1 MSIES
6 ILGPGGSIA
15 RKLPNYEPRSQQLE
29 MAHSIARAMDRP
41 GHLMVEAGT
50 GVGKSFGYLVP
61 AILFAQRTKKKIVV
75 STHTISLQEQLIGKD
90 IPFLKSIFP
99 EPFEAVLVKGRGN
112 YLSLRRLQR
121 AWHQGDFALEGKPA
135 IEQMRTIQTWS
146 EQTTNGSR
154 SDLNFPPLE
163 SVWSQVESDSSNCLG
178 KDCPTFGKCFYYK
191 ARRQIAQADIM
202 IVNHALFFTDLALRR
217 EGGKVLADY
226 DVAILDEAHT
236 VEDVASDHLGLN
248 IRQGSIFYQL
258 NRLLNANGT
267 RGMLRTAGDSDARDQ
282 LEIARTAAMQFF
294 ENVYAW
300 QAHHKRNPVRV
311 RAPSVVPD
319 LLTEELRKLASR
331 IEDIAKKFIQKE
343 RELEFTSAAGRLRT
357 LALQVGVWLEQ
368 SLQNQVYWVE
378 TQGNDGKRLGLVS
391 SPLDVGPSLKRM
403 LFDVTP
409 TVVLASATLSTGG
422 QRGFEFAQERLGLEK
437 CERLQLGSPFN
448 YRQQAKLHLSRSMP
462 DLTVQPEAYETAL
475 EAKIPFHVS
484 RSAGGVFVLFTNYPM
499 MQRLADKLRPA
510 FAEMGRPF
518 MCQGGD
524 LPRTQMIEAFRTA
537 GNAVLF
543 GVDSFWQGVDVPGN
557 ALTTVIITKLPFAV
571 PDHPLTEARM
581 DALRQAGGVPFRD
594 YQLPQCVIRMK
605 QGFGRL
611 IRTAFDKGDVVILD
625 PRVLTKSYGRVFLE
639 ALPACRRFV
648 DGEEVELSD

>member
-15 RKLPNYEPRSQQLE
+15 RRLPNYEPRSQQLE
-29 MAHSIARAMDRP
+29 MAHAIARAMDQP

-50 GVGKSFGYLVP
+50 GVGKSFGYLIP

-75 STHTISLQEQLIGKD
+75 STHTISLQEQLIHKD
-90 IPFLKSIFP
+90 IPFLQSIFP

-121 AWHQGDFALEGKPA
+121 AWHHGDFALEGKQA
-135 IEQMRTIQTWS
+135 IEQMRAIQTWS

-154 SDLNFPPLE
+154 SDLSFHPSE

-178 KDCPTFGKCFYYK
+178 KECSTFGKCFYYK

-202 IVNHALFFTDLALRR
+202 IVNHALFFTDLAVRR
-217 EGGKVLADY
+217 DGGKVLADY

-248 IRQGSIFYQL
+248 IRQGSVFYQL
-258 NRLLNANGT
+258 NRLWNANKT
-267 RGMLRTAGDSDARDQ
+267 RGLLRTLND
-282 LEIARTAAMQFF
+282 EAAFEQHGITEHAALQFF
-294 ENVYAW
+294 ENVHAW
-300 QAHHKRNPVRV
+300 LAYQKRNPVRV

-331 IEDIAKKFIQKE
+331 IEDRAEEFNQKE
-343 RELEFTSAAGRLRT
+343 RELEFTAAAGRLRT
-357 LALQVGVWLEQ
+357 LALQLEVWLEQ
-368 SLQNQVYWVE
+368 SLHNQVYWVE
-378 TQGNDGKRLGLVS
+378 SQGMDGKRLSLIS
-391 SPLDVGPSLKRM
+391 APLDVGPALKTM

-422 QRGFEFAQERLGLEK
+422 QKGFDFAQKRLGLEK

-462 DLTVQPEAYETAL
+462 DLTVQPEAYEQAL
-475 EAKIPFHVS
+475 EAKIPFHVRQS
-484 RSAGGVFVLFTNYPM
+484 TGGVFVLFTNYPM

-510 FAEMGRPF
+510 FSDMGRPF
-518 MCQGGD
+518 VCQGGD
-524 LPRTQMIEAFRTA
+524 LPRTQMIEMFRAA

-543 GVDSFWQGVDVPGN
+543 GVDSFWQGVDVPGD

-594 YQLPQCVIRMK
+594 YQLPQCVIRLK

-611 IRTAFDKGDVVILD
+611 IRTALDTGDVVILD

-648 DGEEVELSD
+648 DGEEVEVFE

>member
-6 ILGPGGSIA
+6 ILGPRGSIA
-15 RKLPNYEPRSQQLE
+15 RKLPNYEPRPQQLE

-50 GVGKSFGYLVP
+50 GVGKSFGYLIP
-61 AILFAQRTKKKIVV
+61 AILFALRTKKKIVV
-75 STHTISLQEQLIGKD
+75 STHTISLQEQLIRKD
-90 IPFLKSIFP
+90 IPFLQSIFP

-121 AWHQGDFALEGKPA
+121 AWHHGDFPLEGKA
-135 IEQMRTIQTWS
+135 SIEQMRAIQLWS

-154 SDLNFPPLE
+154 SDLNFQPFE
-163 SVWSQVESDSSNCLG
+163 SIWSQVESDSSNCLG
-178 KDCPTFGKCFYYK
+178 KKCGTYNSCFYYK
-191 ARRQIAQADIM
+191 ARRQVAGADIM

-258 NRLLNANGT
+258 NRLWNANKT
-267 RGMLRTAGDSDARDQ
+267 RGLLRFLNDEAAYEQ
-282 LEIARTAAMQFF
+282 HEITRHAASQFF
-294 ENVYAW
+294 ENTNAW
-300 QAHHKRNPVRV
+300 LLHQARNPTRVRV
-311 RAPSVVPD
+311 PRVVPD
-319 LLTEELRKLASR
+319 MLTEELRKLASR
-331 IEDIAKKFIQKE
+331 IEDKAKNSTKKDQ
-343 RELEFTSAAGRLRT
+343 ELEFMAAAGRLRV
-357 LALQVGVWLEQ
+357 LALQLQAWLEQ
-368 SLQNQVYWVE
+368 SYHDQVYWIE
-378 TQGNDGKRLGLVS
+378 SQGKDGQRLGLVS
-391 SPLDVGPSLKRM
+391 APLDIGPALKSM
-403 LFDVTP
+403 LFDQVP

-422 QRGFEFAQERLGLEK
+422 LKGFEFAQKRLGLTQ
-437 CERLQLGSPFN
+437 CERVQLGSPFN
-448 YRQQAKLHLSRSMP
+448 YRQQAKLYLYRSMP
-462 DLTVQPEAYETAL
+462 DLTVLPEAFEEAL
-475 EAKIPFHVS
+475 ETQIRAHVR
-484 RSAGGVFVLFTNYPM
+484 RSTGGVFVLFTNYPM
-499 MQRLADKLRPA
+499 LQRLADKLRPT
-510 FAEMGRPF
+510 FAELGRPF
-518 MCQGGD
+518 FFQGGD
-524 LPRTQMIEAFRTA
+524 MPRTQMVEEFRNA
-537 GNAVLF
+537 GNGVLF
-543 GVDSFWQGVDVPGN
+543 GVDSFWQGVDVPGS

-648 DGEEVELSD
+648 DGEEVEVYE